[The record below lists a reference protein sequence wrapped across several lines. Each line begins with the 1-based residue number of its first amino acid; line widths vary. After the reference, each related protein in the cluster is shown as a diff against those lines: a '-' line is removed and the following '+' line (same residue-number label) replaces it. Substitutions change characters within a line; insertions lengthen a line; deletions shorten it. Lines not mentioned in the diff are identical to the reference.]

1 MQLQPDL
8 GLLTFCCCA
17 SALTCRSTHTLAGC
31 RQTATTKQTTT
42 RPTYNSTTCPAA
54 KSLASSSSSSK
65 PAATAA
71 AARQR
76 RLRQQPA
83 AAAVSGR
90 WCRRQLAAGRSQL
103 LVNSKWMLL
112 GRCWKRKLRTHF
124 WALLVQ
130 PQVGFDAGT
139 FNSGLGGFCCIS
151 RPWHWPAFGLF
162 DSLYTLLVPSA
173 ASSRSLAA
181 VGEVQVDAARALL
194 QAELKGAFLGTA
206 GAAAG
211 LYEADW
217 GCGCAFV
224 ILLCQGHS
232 TGQPWI

>member
-1 MQLQPDL
+1 
-8 GLLTFCCCA
+8 
-17 SALTCRSTHTLAGC
+17 
-31 RQTATTKQTTT
+31 
-42 RPTYNSTTCPAA
+42 
-54 KSLASSSSSSK
+54 
-65 PAATAA
+65 
-71 AARQR
+71 
-76 RLRQQPA
+76 
-83 AAAVSGR
+83 
-90 WCRRQLAAGRSQL
+90 
-103 LVNSKWMLL
+103 
-112 GRCWKRKLRTHF
+112 
-124 WALLVQ
+124 VQ

-232 TGQPWI
+232 TGQPWIQIETCITGMVCCLDAARPMVEATTKKHIFDFYWCSCRSLWEPF